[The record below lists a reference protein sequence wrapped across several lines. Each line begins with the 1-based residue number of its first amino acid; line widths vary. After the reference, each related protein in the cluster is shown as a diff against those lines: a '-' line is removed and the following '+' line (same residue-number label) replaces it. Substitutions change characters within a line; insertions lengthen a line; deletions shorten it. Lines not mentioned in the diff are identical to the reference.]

1 MFSAELV
8 IGCVWGGEKLVCDA
22 NEGFTLLS
30 QKIHYEITFGIPSH
44 EPGTFRCNYS
54 PSENDV
60 IAQPCSLTLKG
71 EALHPVVTRVHRDR
85 DKTDLLLK
93 YQPLGFSNTTVSRQ
107 LLDTKPATN
116 DLPITPNMTSVPQHP
131 SKIIPPVLSDSSPS
145 PIIC

>member
-8 IGCVWGGEKLVCDA
+8 IGCVWDGEKLVCDA

-30 QKIHYEITFGIPSH
+30 QQIHYEITFGIPSH
-44 EPGTFRCNYS
+44 EPGTFRCDYS

-93 YQPLGFSNTTVSRQ
+93 CLRLVSYGSRVGSEGSRLEASMKSQ
-107 LLDTKPATN
+107 VSGCYNIN
-116 DLPITPNMTSVPQHP
+116 D
-131 SKIIPPVLSDSSPS
+131 
-145 PIIC
+145 